1 MDNDRDYV
9 DLGRTCGEVC
19 EVLDRGLKGIP
30 LGALSESVISAIG
43 QLTR

>member
-1 MDNDRDYV
+1 MTDDQDYV

-19 EVLDRGLKGIP
+19 EVLDRGLKGTP
-30 LGALSESVISAIG
+30 LGALSESVISAIT